1 MAKLISLTDAVLQSA
16 GLYNRIATY
25 IWMDRDARQMNE
37 FMQFSS
43 TSGSSHSQLCTN
55 MAYKDLSDQLK
66 DLTLEDIIP
75 QNKEL
80 GRGAYGKVF
89 TVDHLGLPCAAK
101 KIHSLL
107 IDGVNPEEKKTI
119 KDGFIRECYHSSLIR
134 HPNVVQFMGV
144 YYDKPSDDCDPRT
157 DLPIMVMEL
166 MDTSLTSFIKDNQ
179 SKIAIKTKLSIL
191 HDVSLGLSHL
201 HGRRPAII
209 HRDLSSNNVLLTSHL
224 VAKISDLGTA
234 KMIRADSE
242 QTKSRLT
249 TAPGTLHFMPPEALD
264 EKDPVYGTPVDVFSF
279 GGITLHLFSE
289 EWPTPSG
296 HIKRDPNTKQM
307 VLVSEVERRQQYLDK
322 MTMENA
328 ILKETAM
335 RCLDVDPDQRPSIQ
349 EVSKMIKS
357 LKVAN

>member
-1 MAKLISLTDAVLQSA
+1 MAS
-16 GLYNRIATY
+16 
-25 IWMDRDARQMNE
+25 
-37 FMQFSS
+37 
-43 TSGSSHSQLCTN
+43 
-55 MAYKDLSDQLK
+55 KDISDQLK
-66 DLTLEDIIP
+66 DLALEDVIP

-101 KIHSLL
+101 EIHSLL
-107 IDGVNPEEKKTI
+107 IDGVSPEEKKAI

-134 HPNVVQFMGV
+134 HPNIVQFMGV
-144 YYDKPSDDCDPRT
+144 YYAKPSDVYSDPRT

-201 HGRRPAII
+201 HGRRPAVI
-209 HRDLSSNNVLLTSHL
+209 HRDLSSNNVLISGRGNL

-234 KMIRADSE
+234 KMIRADSKK
-242 QTKSRLT
+242 TKRRLT

-296 HIKRDPNTKQM
+296 HKKRDPNTKKM
-307 VLVSEVERRQQYLDK
+307 ISLSEVERRQQYLDT
-322 MTMENA
+322 MTMEA
-328 ILKETAM
+328 AVLKDMVM
-335 RCLDVDPDQRPSIQ
+335 RCLDDDPDERPPIQ

-357 LKVAN
+357 LKVRSALYVL

>member
-1 MAKLISLTDAVLQSA
+1 MGGAAHEI
-16 GLYNRIATY
+16 YATCM
-25 IWMDRDARQMNE
+25 INLN
-37 FMQFSS
+37 FCGCSS
-43 TSGSSHSQLCTN
+43 THYTMYSN
-55 MAYKDLSDQLK
+55 MASKDLSDQLK
-66 DLTLEDIIP
+66 DLTLENVIP

-101 KIHSLL
+101 EIHSLL
-107 IDGVNPEEKKTI
+107 IDGVGLEEKKAI

-134 HPNVVQFMGV
+134 HPNIVQFMGV
-144 YYDKPSDDCDPRT
+144 YYDKPSDDSDPRT

-166 MDTSLTSFIKDNQ
+166 MDTSLTSFIEKNQ

-201 HGRRPAII
+201 HGRRPAVI
-209 HRDLSSNNVLLTSHL
+209 HRDLSSNNVLLTSHH

-234 KMIRADSE
+234 KMIRADSKLKH
-242 QTKSRLT
+242 TKSRLT

-264 EKDPVYGTPVDVFSF
+264 EKDPVYGTPVDIFSF
-279 GGITLHLFSE
+279 GGIALHLFGE
-289 EWPTPSG
+289 EWPTPSS
-296 HIKRDPNTKQM
+296 HIKRDPNNKQM

-322 MTMENA
+322 MTMEA
-328 ILKETAM
+328 AVLKETVM
-335 RCLDVDPDQRPSIQ
+335 RCLDVDPDQRPPIQ

-357 LKVAN
+357 LKVTNGHALYIHT

>member
-1 MAKLISLTDAVLQSA
+1 MLHVKICNVHDKFKLCVNSLRLHP
-16 GLYNRIATY
+16 LYNV
-25 IWMDRDARQMNE
+25 
-37 FMQFSS
+37 
-43 TSGSSHSQLCTN
+43 
-55 MAYKDLSDQLK
+55 DLSDQLK
-66 DLTLEDIIP
+66 DLALEDVIP

-101 KIHSLL
+101 EIHSLL
-107 IDGVNPEEKKTI
+107 IDGVSPEEKKAI

-134 HPNVVQFMGV
+134 HPNIVQFMGV
-144 YYDKPSDDCDPRT
+144 YYAKPSDVYSDPRT

-166 MDTSLTSFIKDNQ
+166 MDTSLTFFIRDNQ

-201 HGRRPAII
+201 HGRRPAVI
-209 HRDLSSNNVLLTSHL
+209 HRDLSSNNVLLSGRGNL

-242 QTKSRLT
+242 QTKRRLT

-296 HIKRDPNTKQM
+296 HKKRDPNTKKM
-307 VLVSEVERRQQYLDK
+307 ISLSEVERRQQYLDT
-322 MTMENA
+322 MTIEA
-328 ILKETAM
+328 AVLKEM
-335 RCLDVDPDQRPSIQ
+335 VMQCLDDDPDERPPIR

-357 LKVAN
+357 LKVCSALYVASCSMLHGA